1 MIESY
6 FHSFGIFTPEEIQQ
20 VIQLFEK
27 REIAKHEFFIKEGN
41 AVKEVA
47 YIKSGIFR
55 SYFTTTEGNESTY
68 CFRFPH
74 EMMTAYS
81 AFITDGASLEN
92 MQALTA
98 SEIWVIKKQDIATL
112 EKTNTNWTRFL
123 KIIAEQQYIELEE
136 RVFQLQR
143 DTSLQRYNDL
153 LRKQPHYLQQIP
165 LHYLASYL
173 GITPRHLSRIRSGN
187 TL

>member
-1 MIESY
+1 MESY
-6 FHSFGIFTPEEIQQ
+6 FHSFGIFMQEEIQQ
-20 VIQLFEK
+20 LIKLFEK
-27 REIAKHEFFIKEGN
+27 REIAKNEFFIKEGN

-55 SYFTTTEGNESTY
+55 SYYTSPDGNESTY

-81 AFITDGASLEN
+81 AFITDSASLEN
-92 MQALTA
+92 MQALTV
-98 SEIWVIKKQDIATL
+98 SEIWVIKKQDISTL

-143 DTSLQRYNDL
+143 DTSLQRYNNL
-153 LRKQPHYLQQIP
+153 LSKQPHYLQQIP
-165 LHYLASYL
+165 LQYLASYL
-173 GITPRHLSRIRSGN
+173 GITPRHLSRIRNGN